1 MPITLRPMRISDLP
15 EVEILERDIFSDPWP
30 EDAFEEYLDSLNA
43 GGWVAAVQSRII
55 GYACCWFDSGQVH
68 LTNMAVAPAY
78 RRKSVAKRLMDCI
91 LSLARER
98 ECELVYLEVRIS
110 NETARRFYETLGFKT
125 VNRRVGYY
133 EHPVED
139 ALMMMRRLDSVHSDQ

>member
-1 MPITLRPMRISDLP
+1 MSITLRPMRFPDLP
-15 EVEILERDIFSDPWP
+15 EVEKLEQVTFSDAWP
-30 EDAFEEYLDSLNA
+30 KDAFEEYLDDLNA

-55 GYACCWFDSGQVH
+55 GYACCWFDSNQTHV
-68 LTNMAVAPAY
+68 TNLAVAPAY

-98 ECELVYLEVRIS
+98 ESELIYLEVRIS
-110 NETARRFYETLGFKT
+110 NEAARRFYETLEFET
-125 VNRRVGYY
+125 VNRRVKYY

-139 ALMMMRRLDSVHSDQ
+139 ALIMVRRLNSVRGDH

>member
-1 MPITLRPMRISDLP
+1 MRITLRPMRFSDMP
-15 EVEILERDIFSDPWP
+15 EVEKLENDIFSDPWP
-30 EDAFEEYLDSLNA
+30 KDAFEEYLDSLEA

-55 GYACCWFDSGQVH
+55 GYACCWFDSGQTH

-110 NETARRFYETLGFKT
+110 NEAARRFYETLGFET
-125 VNRRVGYY
+125 VDRRIRYY

-139 ALMMMRRLDSVHSDQ
+139 ALIMVRRPDSVHSDR